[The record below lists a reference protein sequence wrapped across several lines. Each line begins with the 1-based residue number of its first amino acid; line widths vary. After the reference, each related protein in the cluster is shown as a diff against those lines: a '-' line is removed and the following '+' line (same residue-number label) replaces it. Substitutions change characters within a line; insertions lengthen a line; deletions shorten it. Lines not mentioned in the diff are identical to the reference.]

1 MTLGCPD
8 VSVVKSQEQEEKV
21 EVEEEAEEA
30 VEGINRS
37 GCRCVFLSLYLQP
50 STKPVPLGTVL
61 FLLHVFFK
69 LILWHSG

>member
-8 VSVVKSQEQEEKV
+8 VSVVKSQEKEMV

-30 VEGINRS
+30 VEGINIS